1 MSKTKTKD
9 SPVVIQ
15 GHDQVLVARITTVA
29 PR

>member
-1 MSKTKTKD
+1 MSKTKKD
-9 SPVVIQ
+9 SLSVIQ